1 VKSVQRHASA
11 RQPAAGPHLTGW
23 ITGYAIGTGVVATVV
38 ALVSAILTYAQSIG
52 DEAPK
57 INAALTDAERNT
69 APLGALRTTIDDVN
83 AIVAGLQRGRVR
95 LGG

>member
-1 VKSVQRHASA
+1 MQRRALGK
-11 RQPAAGPHLTGW
+11 PAAGDSHRTGW
-23 ITGYAIGTGVVATVV
+23 IAGYAIGTGLVAVVV

-57 INAALTDAERNT
+57 INAALRDAERNT
-69 APLGALRTTIDDVN
+69 APLGALRTTVDDVN
-83 AIVAGLQRGRVR
+83 AIVGGLQRGRAR

>member
-1 VKSVQRHASA
+1 MHRHASA
-11 RQPAAGPHLTGW
+11 GPAATPHRTGW

-52 DEAPK
+52 DEAPR
-57 INAALTDAERNT
+57 INAALADAERNT
-69 APLGALRTTIDDVN
+69 APLGALRTTIDHVN
-83 AIVAGLQRGRVR
+83 AIVAGLQRGRAR